1 MLLSQQSMFI
11 LAGTKLHLEQNE
23 SLNVCLVAIDKAGCP
38 DVQQCPS
45 SDLGGRQLEWDG
57 LERKD
62 QSTEQLQRPQD
73 QQEQLDTTQH
83 LLALYLIFTYVLFR
97 TPTLVI
103 SSWFLADRL
112 ASRLS
117 RRLRGSAC
125 CSQGRLGLRV
135 KVARNLSERIDRE
148 EVNTDS
154 HLSWLNFYT
163 HTPLEQ
169 SREVVL
175 VDAVLSN
182 HAEVGGKQRQSDS
195 QQVWFVTQ
203 TVVKH
208 PAGDQ
213 AHQVNL

>member
-1 MLLSQQSMFI
+1 MSNSVLHLT
-11 LAGTKLHLEQNE
+11 LAGGSLSGMGWNERTNRQN
-23 SLNVCLVAIDKAGCP
+23 SCR
-38 DVQQCPS
+38 
-45 SDLGGRQLEWDG
+45 DLRTN
-57 LERKD
+57 RKSWI
-62 QSTEQLQRPQD
+62 QI
-73 QQEQLDTTQH
+73 QH
-83 LLALYLIFTYVLFR
+83 LLALYLIFTFVLFR

-117 RRLRGSAC
+117 RRPRGSAC

-135 KVARNLSERIDRE
+135 NVARNLSERIDRE

-154 HLSWLNFYT
+154 HLSWLKVYT

-182 HAEVGGKQRQSDS
+182 HAEMGGKQRQSDS